1 MTPITWSFC
10 VEGSMNNLSSKFN
23 LEKLSEI
30 SDYKRALIIVDV
42 MFKDVKDKSGE
53 PYINHLLTVSNNL
66 DTPSEK
72 IVGLLHDLVEDTDT
86 TFEELKE
93 VRFNDTI
100 IEALKLVTKKEGESY
115 PDFIDRIINSNNIIA
130 LKVKIK
136 DMENNMDPN
145 RLDKLPDDLK
155 EKLQNKY
162 EPEYKK
168 LIKKRGEYYDR
179 Y

>member
-1 MTPITWSFC
+1 
-10 VEGSMNNLSSKFN
+10 MNNLSSIFN

-42 MFKDVKDKSGE
+42 MFKDVKDKSGD
-53 PYINHLLTVSNNL
+53 PYINHLLAVSNNF
-66 DTPSEK
+66 DIPTEK

-93 VRFNDTI
+93 AGFSDKV

-136 DMENNMDPN
+136 DMENNMDSN

-155 EKLQNKY
+155 EKLTKKY
-162 EPEYKK
+162 EPQYKK